1 MRGTFFQA
9 KTMHFWRDF
18 RKFVTRGN
26 LVDLAVGFTVGAAF
40 TTIAR
45 SLVDDII
52 MPPVGLLMGRT
63 DFKDFFIVLREGPN
77 VAPPYLTLAQAKA
90 AGAVTLNY
98 GMFINAMFAFLLV
111 GLAMFVV
118 SRLMSR
124 AEAKMDA
131 HFQEPPPPPGEP
143 TEKKC
148 PYCRSIIPI
157 KACRCPQ
164 CTSHLTVPDEPDNPS
179 AAPEGKDRSSA

>member
-1 MRGTFFQA
+1 
-9 KTMHFWRDF
+9 MHFWRDF

-52 MPPVGLLMGRT
+52 MPPVGLLMGQT
-63 DFKDFFIVLREGPN
+63 DFKDYFVVLKQG
-77 VAPPYLTLAQAKA
+77 ATAGPYLTLAKAKA
-90 AGAVTLNY
+90 AGAVTLNI
-98 GMFINAMFAFLLV
+98 GMFVNALLAFFLV
-111 GLAMFVV
+111 GLAMFMI
-118 SRLMSR
+118 SSAMSR

-131 HFQEPPPPPGEP
+131 HFDDLGKASDEPS
-143 TEKKC
+143 EKKC
-148 PYCRSIIPI
+148 PYCRSVIPI

-164 CTSHLTVPDEPDNPS
+164 CTSHLAVPGEPGISVAETNDDMSGRKNVS
-179 AAPEGKDRSSA
+179 

>member
-1 MRGTFFQA
+1 MQ
-9 KTMHFWRDF
+9 FWRDF

-45 SLVDDII
+45 SMVDDII

-63 DFKDFFIVLREGPN
+63 DFKDFFLVLRPGPT
-77 VAPPYLTLAQAKA
+77 VGEPYLTLAQAKA

-98 GMFINAMFAFLLV
+98 GMFINAMLAFILV

-118 SRLMSR
+118 SRLMSQ

-131 HFQEPPPPPGEP
+131 HFKEPPAPPGEP

-148 PYCRSIIPI
+148 PYCRSIIPA

-164 CTSHLTVPDEPDNPS
+164 CTSHLSVPDEPDKV
-179 AAPEGKDRSSA
+179 APPETNDQAKPA

>member
-1 MRGTFFQA
+1 MP
-9 KTMHFWRDF
+9 FWRDF

-63 DFKDFFIVLREGPN
+63 DFKDFFLVLKPGP
-77 VAPPYLTLAQAKA
+77 ALAGPYLTLAQAKA

-98 GMFINAMFAFLLV
+98 GLFINAMLAFLVV
-111 GLAMFVV
+111 GLAMFAV

-124 AEAKMDA
+124 AEARMDA

-143 TEKKC
+143 IDKKC
-148 PYCRSIIPI
+148 PYCRSVIPI

-164 CTSHLTVPDEPDNPS
+164 CTSHLTVPDQPDQASLNGPG
-179 AAPEGKDRSSA
+179 AAGS

>member
-1 MRGTFFQA
+1 
-9 KTMHFWRDF
+9 MHFWRDF

-63 DFKDFFIVLREGPN
+63 DFKDFFIVLRPGPT
-77 VAPPYLTLAQAKA
+77 AAEPYLTLAQAKA

-98 GMFINAMFAFLLV
+98 GMFINAMLAFMLV
-111 GLAMFVV
+111 GLAMFIV

-124 AEAKMDA
+124 AEAQMDA
-131 HFQEPPPPPGEP
+131 HFQEPPAPPGEP

-148 PYCRSIIPI
+148 PYCRSVIPI

-164 CTSHLTVPDEPDNPS
+164 CTSHLSVPDQPDK
-179 AAPEGKDRSSA
+179 AAPPEVKSDTAP

>member
-9 KTMHFWRDF
+9 MTMHFWRDF

-179 AAPEGKDRSSA
+179 PAPDGKDKQAA

>member
-1 MRGTFFQA
+1 
-9 KTMHFWRDF
+9 MHFWRDF

-63 DFKDFFIVLREGPN
+63 DFKDFFVVLREGPS
-77 VAPPYLTLAQAKA
+77 AAGPYLTLAQAKA

-98 GMFINAMFAFLLV
+98 GMFINAMLAHHV
-111 GLAMFVV
+111 GG
-118 SRLMSR
+118 
-124 AEAKMDA
+124 
-131 HFQEPPPPPGEP
+131 PGDVHRE
-143 TEKKC
+143 
-148 PYCRSIIPI
+148 S
-157 KACRCPQ
+157 A
-164 CTSHLTVPDEPDNPS
+164 DEPGGGADGCAFPG
-179 AAPEGKDRSSA
+179 ATATTGRAFR

>member
-1 MRGTFFQA
+1 
-9 KTMHFWRDF
+9 MHFWRDF

-63 DFKDFFIVLREGPN
+63 DFKDFFVVLREGPS
-77 VAPPYLTLAQAKA
+77 VAGPYLTLAQAKA

-98 GMFINAMFAFLLV
+98 GMFINAMLAFMLV
-111 GLAMFVV
+111 GLAMFIV

-124 AEAKMDA
+124 AEAQMDA
-131 HFQEPPPPPGEP
+131 HFQEAPPPPGEP

-164 CTSHLTVPDEPDNPS
+164 CTSHLTVPGEPGNS
-179 AAPEGKDRSSA
+179 APAPENGGSESKAKQPA

>member
-1 MRGTFFQA
+1 
-9 KTMHFWRDF
+9 MHFWRDF

-52 MPPVGLLMGRT
+52 MPPVGLLMGQT
-63 DFKDFFIVLREGPN
+63 DFRDYFFVLKPGAN
-77 VAPPYLTLAQAKA
+77 AGPYLTLAQAKA
-90 AGAVTLNY
+90 AGAVTLNF
-98 GMFINAMFAFLLV
+98 GLFVNAMLAFFLV
-111 GLAMFVV
+111 GLAMFMI
-118 SRLMSR
+118 SQAMSR

-131 HFQEPPPPPGEP
+131 HFEDPTAHAGDEP

-148 PYCRSIIPI
+148 AYCRSVIPI
-157 KACRCPQ
+157 KACRCPH
-164 CTSHLTVPDEPDNPS
+164 CTSHLAVPGRPDLPADDS
-179 AAPEGKDRSSA
+179 GVVRTAAVDGSPQP